1 MTRLLASLAL
11 LALAACG
18 GGPNADAL
26 KKGVEERLAQA
37 LPAGTVTLA
46 DFARRGSQSDTKAP
60 AGETRRIVYFDAE
73 LKLAKDFDFGAWDS
87 PGVAGLVS
95 ALGAGPK
102 GIAGITSGGNKAG
115 DAIRAHGTALYKKEG
130 GDWVAVITGGYR
142 PTAAPSYA
150 TNAAQGPAA
159 ILEAM
164 RKVID
169 SLPRDASPA
178 QRRVIEEELTAAH
191 AAIRARMVRAKDG
204 YAIAAGPERGQYLR
218 FAQALSDEASA
229 RTIPLVTR
237 GGEENIR
244 LLREGKVSL
253 ALAQGDVALQAY
265 EGKENFLGEGAY
277 SSLRA
282 IGSLYPEPVHVLVR
296 ADAGFATMND
306 LVGKRVAIG
315 VKGSASRTTA
325 LRVLRAHNLGDG
337 DIIALE
343 LPLGEALVGLRQR
356 KVDAVMQIIG
366 MPADSV
372 RDALDEVPL
381 RLLPLAPKAIAALAG
396 ANAGYFA
403 YTIPPGAYATQKQ
416 EVRTIATT
424 ALLLVGADLSETEVG
439 AVTRFVYEKGRDLA
453 ARGSA
458 QGSQVS
464 AATARQSLPVPL
476 HTAAGKALDAMAGKK

>member
-1 MTRLLASLAL
+1 MMRLLALLAL
-11 LALAACG
+11 FALAACG
-18 GGPNADAL
+18 GGPNAEAL
-26 KKGVEERLAQA
+26 KKGVEARLAEA
-37 LPAGTVTLA
+37 LPPGTVTLA

-73 LKLAKDFDFGAWDS
+73 LKLAKDFDFGSWDA

-115 DAIRAHGTALYKKEG
+115 DVIRAHGTALYKRDG
-130 GDWVAVITGGYR
+130 GNWEAVVTGGYR

-164 RKVID
+164 RKVVE

-178 QRRVIEEELTAAH
+178 QRQVIEEELTAAH
-191 AAIRARMVRAKDG
+191 AAIRARMARAKDG

-218 FAQALSDEASA
+218 FAQALSDEALA

-265 EGKENFLGEGAY
+265 EGKENFLSEGAY

-296 ADAGFATMND
+296 ADAPLASMAD
-306 LVGKRVAIG
+306 LVGKRVVVG
-315 VKGSASRTTA
+315 LKGSASRTTA

-337 DIIALE
+337 DIVALE

-356 KVDAVMQIIG
+356 KLDAVIQVIG

-381 RLLPLAPKAIAALAG
+381 RLLPLAPKAIAALTA
-396 ANAGYFA
+396 AKAGYFA
-403 YTIPPGAYATQKQ
+403 YTIPAGAYATQKQ
-416 EVRTIATT
+416 AVRSIATT
-424 ALLLVGADLSETEVG
+424 ALLLAGGDLSETEVG
-439 AVTRFVYEKGRDLA
+439 AITRFVYEKGRDLA

-464 AATARQSLPVPL
+464 AATARQALPVPL
-476 HTAAGKALDAMAGKK
+476 HSAAEKALDGMVAKK